1 MTRIAVLLY
10 NTHTNKY
17 DQRWYDTDSASVDD
31 LGILHVGPKEAELA
45 WFNNNA
51 WHAVDRVVEPEEPEE
66 TDLED
71 DDGDLGDE

>member
-10 NTHTNKY
+10 NTHANKY

-31 LGILHVGPKEAELA
+31 LGILHIGPKENELA
-45 WFNNNA
+45 WFNKDA
-51 WHAVDRVVEPEEPEE
+51 WYVVERVVEPEEPEE

-71 DDGDLGDE
+71 DDSDIE